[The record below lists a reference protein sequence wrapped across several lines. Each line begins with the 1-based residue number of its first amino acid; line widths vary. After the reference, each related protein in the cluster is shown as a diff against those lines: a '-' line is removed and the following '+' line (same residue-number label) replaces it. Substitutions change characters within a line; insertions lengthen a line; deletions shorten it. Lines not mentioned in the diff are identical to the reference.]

1 MSGNQLCKVNN
12 GGCSH
17 LCLLTPD
24 GYQCACP
31 DGLPLQPDG
40 KKCLTGNKKKSI
52 TDPNGIINL
61 FCVFFHNCFVLPC
74 NQQFVVGFLFFFFSE
89 FSSFLL
95 FVEGRNI
102 RQMQLHFNSNTTY
115 RIPLKTPPLTPV
127 ALDYNFQD
135 EKVYWTDVSLN
146 TISRSFLNGSSQEI
160 VVSSRIESPYG
171 LAVDPFGQ
179 NIYWTDKAEDTIEV
193 ATLNGLY
200 RRILINKDLQSPTDI
215 ALDVTRGY
223 DRYRRMFAKLFL
235 RLFS

>member
-1 MSGNQLCKVNN
+1 MSFSTIVLFYFVTN
-12 GGCSH
+12 S
-17 LCLLTPD
+17 LL
-24 GYQCACP
+24 
-31 DGLPLQPDG
+31 L
-40 KKCLTGNKKKSI
+40 
-52 TDPNGIINL
+52 
-61 FCVFFHNCFVLPC
+61 V
-74 NQQFVVGFLFFFFSE
+74 FFSE

-95 FVEGRNI
+95 FVEGQNI

-179 NIYWTDKAEDTIEV
+179 NIYWTDSAEDTIEA

-223 DRYRRMFAKLFL
+223 DRHRRMSAKFLL